1 MNHTEIMGPGVQ
13 VVCFAASYLIAWT
26 LEITGLWIRTVWRRP
41 LVIGVTLAGL
51 VAHTWYLGRRVG
63 ATPSAPLASQY
74 DWFLT
79 AAWLVVA
86 VTLILWFYVPRSP
99 AGLFLLPVVLALIGA
114 SKFASTTPLASFQAP
129 RFWGRAHAVC
139 LMLGTVVMI
148 CGFLAGVMY
157 LWQSYRLKRKLPPGD
172 RFRLPSLEWLERVN
186 SRALGISTLLV
197 GVGFLTGVLGRL
209 AHGGEQAIVP
219 WTDPVVL
226 SLAAMFGWLMVAEIF
241 RLVYP
246 AARQGR
252 KVAYLTLAAFV
263 FLLITLASV
272 TLLDQVVHPGR
283 PDASLLKP
291 EIKIGAGANF
301 PSLFGPRLAERVGR
315 SP

>member
-13 VVCFAASYLIAWT
+13 IVCFAASYLIALT
-26 LEITGLWIRTVWRRP
+26 LEITGLWTRTAWRRP
-41 LVIGVTLAGL
+41 LVIGITLAGL

-63 ATPSAPLASQY
+63 AAPTAPLASQY
-74 DWFLT
+74 DWFLA
-79 AAWLVVA
+79 AAWLVVV
-86 VTLILWFYVPRSP
+86 VTLILWFYIPRSP
-99 AGLFLLPVVLALIGA
+99 AGIFLLAVVLALIGV

-129 RFWGRAHAVC
+129 RFWGMVHAVC
-139 LMLGTVVMI
+139 LMLGTVVVI
-148 CGFLAGVMY
+148 CGFLAGIMY
-157 LWQSYRLKRKLPPGD
+157 LWQSYRLKNKLPPGD

-197 GVGFLTGVLGRL
+197 GVGFITGVLGRL
-209 AHGGEQAIVP
+209 VHGGDQAFVP

-272 TLLDQVVHPGR
+272 TLLDQVVHPGLGT
-283 PDASLLKP
+283 ATKGATGK
-291 EIKIGAGANF
+291 EIGL
-301 PSLFGPRLAERVGR
+301 PSHLAQKLAERPGR
-315 SP
+315 SS